1 VTVTGNLKFD
11 AKPPESSSLAETLLK
26 ALAAARRGPVVV
38 TGSTM
43 AGEEVRLIRAWSE
56 IRREFPH
63 AFWILAPR
71 HPARFDTVDA
81 LLERHSIPRLRRTAL
96 SSDAADAAS
105 QLGAAEVLL
114 LDTIGELA
122 GVYRLADVVFIGGTL
137 VPTGGHN
144 PLEAAF
150 WKKPIVFGPHMQNFR
165 DIAEPLLKRGA
176 AIQVESAEDWARAA
190 KELLRDSDRRRQMG
204 EAAAEIL
211 ARSAGATDRTLAML
225 EELLQQ
231 SAARMPA

>member
-1 VTVTGNLKFD
+1 
-11 AKPPESSSLAETLLK
+11 
-26 ALAAARRGPVVV
+26 
-38 TGSTM
+38 
-43 AGEEVRLIRAWSE
+43 
-56 IRREFPH
+56 
-63 AFWILAPR
+63 
-71 HPARFDTVDA
+71 
-81 LLERHSIPRLRRTAL
+81 
-96 SSDAADAAS
+96 
-105 QLGAAEVLL
+105 LGAAEVLL

-190 KELLRDSDRRRQMG
+190 KGLLRDSDRRRQMG

-231 SAARMPA
+231 SAGRMPA